1 MPFAPLTST
10 PERTTRR
17 LLLDAKEVAESA
29 HLVDISAAP
38 LENNLFEW
46 HGNLWFGDAP
56 LHFAL
61 FFPDN
66 YPTAPPTCALASRL
80 PHPNVSRAGFEWS
93 GGFEWSLCLDLLE
106 PAPKGEAAAP
116 YTGWSSAYSVH
127 SILLQLQAFLSDP
140 STPKYL
146 EPKCEYGS
154 LFSLPFNIERR
165 TTI

>member
-17 LLLDAKEVAESA
+17 LLLDAEVVAESA

-61 FFPDN
+61 FS
-66 YPTAPPTCALASRL
+66 PTITRATAARALASRL
-80 PHPNVSRAGFEWS
+80 PHPNVTRAGS
-93 GGFEWSLCLDLLE
+93 ARGGFERSLCLDLLE

-127 SILLQLQAFLSDP
+127 SYP
-140 STPKYL
+140 PPTP
-146 EPKCEYGS
+146 G
-154 LFSLPFNIERR
+154 LPLRPVAPLHGRFDGGRR
-165 TTI
+165 TRR

>member
-66 YPTAPPTCALASRL
+66 YPR
-80 PHPNVSRAGFEWS
+80 
-93 GGFEWSLCLDLLE
+93 
-106 PAPKGEAAAP
+106 
-116 YTGWSSAYSVH
+116 
-127 SILLQLQAFLSDP
+127 
-140 STPKYL
+140 
-146 EPKCEYGS
+146 
-154 LFSLPFNIERR
+154 
-165 TTI
+165 